1 MLATMEQKLA
11 VALVPVTAS
20 NWLRSLATTLDV
32 VGLPTTGEGT
42 YSMFPGMGVRVESFD
57 SDWCQNEKAVLR

>member
-32 VGLPTTGEGT
+32 V
-42 YSMFPGMGVRVESFD
+42 
-57 SDWCQNEKAVLR
+57 